1 MVHGELAQ
9 GSALAGRHPA
19 AGVQGQAVRGVRPPN
34 LRARRK
40 ALGLRVDQLAY
51 AARVRNW
58 EVVDPSLDA
67 ALRIDAALTILE
79 AGGCLDVARVASVPM
94 REQNVTVPRG
104 NLQRNRVDRAPPWP
118 EHSGGERLSGQ
129 CFEDVGPR
137 SRGQA

>member
-1 MVHGELAQ
+1 MSPLD
-9 GSALAGRHPA
+9 
-19 AGVQGQAVRGVRPPN
+19 

-51 AARVRNW
+51 AARVKNW

-79 AGGCLDVARVASVPM
+79 AGGCLDVARAASVPSRRGPKPADVS
-94 REQNVTVPRG
+94 RETRP
-104 NLQRNRVDRAPPWP
+104 PPWP

-129 CFEDVGPR
+129 CFEDAPPRKSGVGR
-137 SRGQA
+137 